1 MFTVTSA
8 SEDLSPSRGNWLVS
22 SSLRTFSQRLST
34 STILFHIRASSPYI
48 TWLANTTGWG
58 ASETRWTAAVF
69 SKVFTNSSLKSSLAF
84 WVGAPTNFSWRA
96 LALSA
101 RTQNSNP
108 CSSSVWITKY
118 YHSLTFLKRRTW
130 SLCRR
135 NCRKRSNQ
143 GPSSSRSSSR
153 HARSLGGLEPP
164 WKEET
169 LNIII
174 HTKFEF
180 TTLLLLLFEEHIL
193 PMVTSC
199 FIPQSPASSKV
210 VNIIAADL

>member
-22 SSLRTFSQRLST
+22 SSLRTFSQRLLT

-118 YHSLTFLKRRTW
+118 YHSL
-130 SLCRR
+130 
-135 NCRKRSNQ
+135 
-143 GPSSSRSSSR
+143 SSSLLVAINLYISSANLSFMDICLALR
-153 HARSLGGLEPP
+153 MLA
-164 WKEET
+164 
-169 LNIII
+169 
-174 HTKFEF
+174 
-180 TTLLLLLFEEHIL
+180 LL
-193 PMVTSC
+193 
-199 FIPQSPASSKV
+199 
-210 VNIIAADL
+210 